1 MTPCPSAPSQLV
13 ECGPRCQHH
22 THRFQQRL
30 LKVLGTMELL
40 HCAVLLAVLV
50 NAHAE
55 VPVNV
60 GEASV
65 EVRGGEVAKL
75 SCSTPSD
82 IVFCTFVDPS
92 GESFNMLGGLNYEDG
107 RISYLGEDAKKDC
120 GIVIKNVQEK
130 DNGEWTC
137 AITAITESGSAKKG
151 TNKAIVTV
159 VTPPS
164 SVSIEG
170 VESSL
175 VLTYPEDGQRQVRC
189 LAEGGRPAPSF
200 SWFLDTEVYSGAV
213 EDQEGAQVLTYTAEP
228 EHNGK
233 TLACVVNHKGYTE
246 EQVGAKVNRAELAL
260 DIKFKPVAATK
271 DSAFYGMKLGETFD
285 ILINFKSHPAPTE
298 LHWEM
303 HDKTVVA
310 QASENGRFTA
320 AMMQDGPHTGMYT
333 AKLTINKVAVEDQES
348 ENKLIV
354 QNELGQTEYRFSLGL
369 GEKPAVAGSNLDAGV
384 PSIDEAGSG
393 PVIAIV
399 IVALIIV
406 IIIVVAVVARAQGIL
421 CFADPPKEDDQEKAV
436 EKEEGSDTE
445 SAEAADGAAKEG
457 KDAEAA
463 AVNTEIGRAS
473 CRERV

>member
-1 MTPCPSAPSQLV
+1 
-13 ECGPRCQHH
+13 
-22 THRFQQRL
+22 
-30 LKVLGTMELL
+30 MELL

-75 SCSTPSD
+75 SCSTPSN
-82 IVFCTFVDPS
+82 IAFCTFVDPS
-92 GESFNMLGGLNYEDG
+92 GESFNMVGGLNYEDG

-151 TNKAIVTV
+151 TNKALVTV
-159 VTPPS
+159 VTAPS

-213 EDQEGAQVLTYTAEP
+213 EDQEGAQLLTYTAEP

-246 EQVGAKVNRAELAL
+246 EQVAAKVNRAELAL

-369 GEKPAVAGSNLDAGV
+369 GEKPAV
-384 PSIDEAGSG
+384 EAGSG

-421 CFADPPKEDDQEKAV
+421 CFADKNVGDDVEKSAAQFEALENAPTTEKELIKEPLTEVKKEPEPVVTVPAALPAPAPVSDG
-436 EKEEGSDTE
+436 EKEEKKSN
-445 SAEAADGAAKEG
+445 GAHTP
-457 KDAEAA
+457 
-463 AVNTEIGRAS
+463 V
-473 CRERV
+473 